1 MMALMM
7 GRRALAGRL
16 AKGVGAVPRRVQTR
30 ALLTTA
36 DGGEGKGAKP
46 SWSQRGAEVALRI
59 PIDGATKGRDL
70 SVAIRADGLDVKA
83 ASGGGQTLVSGTFET
98 SVDPDVS
105 FWSIEEDGEG
115 QRFVEI
121 VLEKSDGYLE
131 WEHLFESDLPPP
143 ADESVT
149 HKVFLDISVGGGEA
163 GRVVL
168 GLFGNQVPRT
178 VENFRALCTGE
189 KGEGKRGKPLHF
201 QGSTFHRVIPGFMIQ
216 GGDFTDGNGTGG
228 ESIYGDRF
236 EDENFGSRHEGA
248 GTLSMANAGPGTNGS
263 QFFITTAPTPHLD
276 GKHVVLGKVLEG
288 MDVVEKVERVGS
300 QSGEPAEEVR
310 ISGCGEL

>member
-1 MMALMM
+1 MALM

-30 ALLTTA
+30 SLLTAA
-36 DGGEGKGAKP
+36 DGADSKP

-70 SVAIRADGLDVKA
+70 SVAIRPDGLDVKV
-83 ASGGGQTLVSGTFET
+83 ASEGGKSLVSGTFET
-98 SVDPDVS
+98 KVDPDVS
-105 FWSIEEDGEG
+105 FWSIEEDGDG
-115 QRFVEI
+115 RKFVEI
-121 VLEKSDGYLE
+121 TLEKTDDYLE
-131 WEHLFESDLPPP
+131 WEYLFESDLPPP
-143 ADESVT
+143 ADEAVT
-149 HKVFLDISVGGGEA
+149 HKVFLDISVGGTAA

-189 KGEGKRGKPLHF
+189 KGEGRKGKPLHF
-201 QGSTFHRVIPGFMIQ
+201 QGSAFHRVIPQFMIQ

-228 ESIYGDRF
+228 ESIYGERF
-236 EDENFGSRHEGA
+236 EDENFGSKHAGA
-248 GTLSMANAGPGTNGS
+248 GTLSMANAGPDTNGS

-288 MDVVEKVERVGS
+288 MDVVEQVERVGTP
-300 QSGEPAEEVR
+300 SGEPTEEVL
-310 ISGCGEL
+310 ISGSGEL